1 MNFTE
6 AFETLARLYE
16 SVSPKNPF
24 LAKALS
30 LYSKDTAAKGVIVSI
45 RKDGSGTKEEEVGKL
60 YHSTAEFDKIMA
72 EIYKVHGT
80 DINVSAIHDRSM
92 IKTYEKELEKIAKE
106 SAQDGENQAAEV
118 QKEQPVKPQTTAKY
132 TPAQLTAM
140 RQNNNK
146 IISATKVAGLDISK
160 LVTTGTDKNG
170 RQYKKA
176 SPELNKLRKTLFG
189 ESKKD

>member
-80 DINVSAIHDRSM
+80 DINVSAIHDRDM
-92 IKTYEKELEKIAKE
+92 IKTYEIELEKNSQRICTRRRK
-106 SAQDGENQAAEV
+106 SSRG
-118 QKEQPVKPQTTAKY
+118 
-132 TPAQLTAM
+132 
-140 RQNNNK
+140 
-146 IISATKVAGLDISK
+146 SSK
-160 LVTTGTDKNG
+160 RTTG
-170 RQYKKA
+170 
-176 SPELNKLRKTLFG
+176 KT
-189 ESKKD
+189 SNHR